1 MLTVKVNY
9 GSDERKVEIPKAGI
23 QPRSHI
29 ERLRLIAIWFWI

>member
-9 GSDERKVEIPKAGI
+9 GSDERKVEIPFLRI

-29 ERLRLIAIWFWI
+29 ERLRLIALWF